1 MQVPNVV
8 LDGAI
13 LALPVGAVSRLQLSR
28 KKKISV
34 AAIFLL
40 GGL

>member
-1 MQVPNVV
+1 MPNVV
-8 LDGAI
+8 LDGII
-13 LALPVGAVSRLQLSR
+13 LALPVGAVYQLQMSK

-34 AAIFLL
+34 AVIFLL